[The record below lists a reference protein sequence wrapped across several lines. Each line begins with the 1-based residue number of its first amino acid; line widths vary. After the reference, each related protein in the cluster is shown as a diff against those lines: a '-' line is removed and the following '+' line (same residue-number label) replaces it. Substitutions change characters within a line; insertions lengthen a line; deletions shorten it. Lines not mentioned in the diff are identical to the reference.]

1 MVALPNHSHCK
12 YCGDPIPFGNEYCD
26 DDCRELHLAEKSVE
40 RKKDIIF
47 YGLIAASL
55 IIILVIG
62 MVIGIQR

>member
-26 DDCRELHLAEKSVE
+26 DDCRELYLAEKSVE

-55 IIILVIG
+55 IVILVIG

>member
-12 YCGDPIPFGNEYCD
+12 YCGDPVPFGDAYCD
-26 DDCRELHLAEKSVE
+26 DDCRELYLAEKSVE

-55 IIILVIG
+55 IVILVIG